1 MMSTQLYGDGAG
13 AGVSILRTST
23 WIEGTN
29 PWREFVM
36 FKEHT
41 RRVDD
46 AQRVGE
52 LGRNSDPQG

>member
-1 MMSTQLYGDGAG
+1 MWNGAG
-13 AGVSILRTST
+13 AGVSILRAST

-36 FKEHT
+36 FKEYT
-41 RRVDD
+41 RRVDG
-46 AQRVGE
+46 AQRLEE